1 MTLLKCMYIYN
12 YTCIFNLV
20 LVGMSLHLPENTDA
34 SPMKADT
41 ALANGQSSGINMNEP
56 LFQQTFTLPP
66 QPPTVF
72 GHTNPMQTFLHG
84 VQSTAS
90 PLPDM
95 FHGTRHDQTPLFT
108 KSPATSARTSLG
120 PAFTKSKHM
129 PKLNDISPT
138 FAGTLQ
144 TKRPTQIA
152 SKSNSVNNKD
162 LLQGI
167 PHTAGFT
174 EPPVHILSSNHAVPL
189 HTPSSV
195 TTTTISPPVAANDQL
210 NIIVGDWTGADQ
222 HLSAPSKPPPL
233 NVDHSH
239 NHIHTH
245 IHGVSEPA
253 IPRPPPLSQDSLVS
267 YEILPVI
274 DSGKSLIMNSAK
286 EKNGTNGNNMV
297 KGMTDHIGTGSLE
310 NMIGLNLAEVNTGQ
324 TTQDAQLNSG
334 PGNLQDLDINFTS
347 VLDQNLN
354 KHIGKYHRALVYL
367 FDPYAVPMDKSDRQF
382 DVVEIALNLT
392 EYPYGKANEHINDT
406 TLNNAMNLKQT
417 LEDPHLS
424 DTSSVT
430 VIPSTFDMNA
440 SIHTTR
446 STTKSTGIT
455 KSYLA
460 ALNSTSH
467 VYVAANESA
476 LGVNVSLGAISNI
489 TSSKIE
495 ATVNNTTA
503 PTVAFAASQNLN
515 NSKDGNTTEAISAY
529 ARGVNATSATITST
543 SSLTIAGST
552 TVDPDYLA
560 DLAEAQEE
568 AAQRAAEIA
577 ELIEAGEI
585 TIAMT
590 TTQSNNVT
598 LPDTLQSNSTSV

>member
-1 MTLLKCMYIYN
+1 
-12 YTCIFNLV
+12 
-20 LVGMSLHLPENTDA
+20 MSLHFPENTDA
-34 SPMKADT
+34 SLIKADT
-41 ALANGQSSGINMNEP
+41 ALANGQSTGINMNEP

-84 VQSTAS
+84 VPATAS

-108 KSPATSARTSLG
+108 KSPATSA
-120 PAFTKSKHM
+120 TKSTSASQLPKHM

-144 TKRPTQIA
+144 TKRPTQIS
-152 SKSNSVNNKD
+152 SKLNSVNNKD

-189 HTPSSV
+189 HTPSSI

-222 HLSAPSKPPPL
+222 HLSGPSKSPPL
-233 NVDHSH
+233 NVDQIHNH

-267 YEILPVI
+267 YEILPVT
-274 DSGKSLIMNSAK
+274 DSGKSLIMNSAE

-297 KGMTDHIGTGSLE
+297 KGMTDHIRTGSLE
-310 NMIGLNLAEVNTGQ
+310 NMMGLNLAEVNTGQ

-334 PGNLQDLDINFTS
+334 PGNLQDLNINFTS

-392 EYPYGKANEHINDT
+392 ECPYGKANEHINDT

-417 LEDPHLS
+417 LEDPNLS

-440 SIHTTR
+440 SIHTTH
-446 STTKSTGIT
+446 STIKSTGIT
-455 KSYLA
+455 KSYWA

-467 VYVAANESA
+467 VYVTANEST
-476 LGVNVSLGAISNI
+476 LDVNVSQGAVSNI
-489 TSSKIE
+489 TFTKIE

-515 NSKDGNTTEAISAY
+515 YSIDGNTTEVISAY
-529 ARGVNATSATITST
+529 ARGVNVTSATIAPMNST
-543 SSLTIAGST
+543 TIAGST

-590 TTQSNNVT
+590 TTQSNNMTLLDT
-598 LPDTLQSNSTSV
+598 LPSNSTSV